1 MTFALRFTPW
11 LVSLLFALLLVLTGL
26 LGSAQPHPQNITP
39 DLSKLT
45 AQNVS
50 VPVADGLLA

>member
-1 MTFALRFTPW
+1 MLALF
-11 LVSLLFALLLVLTGL
+11 VALFALLLVLTGL

-45 AQNVS
+45 ARNVS
-50 VPVADGLLA
+50 VPAADALLA